1 MIEINITFVIQL
13 INFVVIL
20 ILINYVLIRPVR
32 DIIQKRKAIR
42 YELLR
47 KAHEFADQATAETSI
62 YEDALRTARE
72 EGAKMRQAL
81 REEGL
86 AQQAERIATANEQAA
101 TLFQQERERAAREAE
116 QAGQALSGQIKTLAD
131 GVVLKLLA

>member
-20 ILINYVLIRPVR
+20 ILVNYVLIRPVR
-32 DIIQKRKAIR
+32 DIIQKRKTIR

-62 YEDALRTARE
+62 YEDSLRTARE

-86 AQQAERIATANEQAA
+86 ATQAERIATANEQAA

-131 GVVLKLLA
+131 GVVAKLLA